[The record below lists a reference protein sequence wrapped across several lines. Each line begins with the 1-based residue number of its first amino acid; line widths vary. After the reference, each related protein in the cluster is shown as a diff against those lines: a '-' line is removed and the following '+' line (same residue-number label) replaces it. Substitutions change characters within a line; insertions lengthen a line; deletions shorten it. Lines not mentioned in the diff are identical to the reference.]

1 MKQKFS
7 GISLKR
13 DKHFIRNI
21 IIVIWVVLVRRG
33 VRHLAD
39 TYLFPGY
46 PTLSDIASI
55 IIWIVILYFPDG
67 TLEHLGGYK
76 KDNEE

>member
-21 IIVIWVVLVRRG
+21 IIVIGVVLVRRG

-39 TYLFPGY
+39 KYLLPNH
-46 PTLSDIASI
+46 PTLSDIVSI
-55 IIWIVILYFPDG
+55 LIGISILYLPDG
-67 TLEHLGGYK
+67 TLEHLG
-76 KDNEE
+76 